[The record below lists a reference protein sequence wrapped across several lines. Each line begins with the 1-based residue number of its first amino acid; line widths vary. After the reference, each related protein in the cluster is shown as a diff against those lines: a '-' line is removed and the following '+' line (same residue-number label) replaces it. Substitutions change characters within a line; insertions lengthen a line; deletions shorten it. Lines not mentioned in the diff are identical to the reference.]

1 MMYRDHYSQ
10 TNQQRMSQPPQ
21 MLSTKD
27 CAYLTDALSWELL
40 AAKKAYNF
48 AQMCSDQQVKA
59 QLEQIGQLHQT
70 HYDILL
76 NHLNTTQHD
85 HTHYQSSNYGH
96 YQ

>member
-1 MMYRDHYSQ
+1 MYRDQYSQ
-10 TNQQRMSQPPQ
+10 HQRMSQPPR

-40 AAKKAYNF
+40 AAKKAF
-48 AQMCSDQQVKA
+48 HLASECSDQQIKY

-76 NHLNTTQHD
+76 NHLNTTEHD
-85 HTHYQSSNYGH
+85 HNHYG
-96 YQ
+96 YQGYRQ